1 MSLQRAEQNGAADA
15 AVGFWQTGQG
25 TPTGY
30 AVFGTAST
38 PDFGADARVTKACY
52 GVCPGGEEPL
62 LPGGHGRFTV
72 GLVER
77 QPRSRRPK
85 DGGERHARRDE

>member
-1 MSLQRAEQNGAADA
+1 MSLQRAEQKGAADA

-38 PDFGADARVTKACY
+38 PDLVGSRPVLMHEALTCWSSGNARSA
-52 GVCPGGEEPL
+52 
-62 LPGGHGRFTV
+62 R
-72 GLVER
+72 
-77 QPRSRRPK
+77 
-85 DGGERHARRDE
+85 RHAKDHLFL